1 MADPVRVEG
10 LRELDR
16 KLGKME
22 EVAAKK
28 VLRGAMMDA
37 ANPIWR
43 SARANAEATG
53 IRGQDSGALAA
64 AMGRWFRVLGR
75 KRFALF
81 IGPRS
86 RSAKGVALW
95 SAKHGREPKGGRLR
109 HAHLTEFGTSKAP
122 AQPYLRP
129 AFDTQKGNAIRTL
142 GRKLKARIE
151 KIARTS

>member
-28 VLRGAMMDA
+28 VMRGAMMDA
-37 ANPIWR
+37 ANPIWK

-53 IRGQDSGALAA
+53 IRNQDAGALAA
-64 AMGRWFRVLGR
+64 AMGRWFRVEAR
-75 KRFALF
+75 NRFILF

-86 RSAKGVALW
+86 RSPKGVALW
-95 SAKHGREPKGGRLR
+95 AAKHGREPEGGRLR
-109 HAHLTEFGTSKAP
+109 HAHMTEMGTSKDP

-129 AFDTQKGNAIRTL
+129 AFDTRKDNAVRTL
-142 GRKLKARIE
+142 GRKLGTRID
-151 KIARTS
+151 KTARTG